1 MQENGGKRET
11 ATTRGQGVASRT
23 VSHSCSYCKTRE
35 TSTPFRQCSNCK
47 LFRYCSKLCQQK
59 HWAEHKPL
67 CKELLEL
74 NQQKLRENF
83 NNDGVYACHLS
94 PREDAAITGL
104 VGKKCTV
111 QCSLNGVETTALWD
125 TGAQVSIVSSEWIRE
140 HLPSAK
146 IRGVE
151 DLLGIKNLDLKAAN
165 GTALPY
171 SGWTEIDFSLIGRNH
186 DYGLKVPLLVCKDA
200 LDLPV
205 VGYNVIEE
213 ITKKSAALMKNDGQ
227 PPFLDILFCSLGNI
241 ERCKVEA
248 LVTII
253 QNTKSNELCNVKTTK
268 RDIIISPGQSIKVS
282 CHVNVGPLDGPIPVL
297 FEPNPEC
304 PWDDGIEILE
314 TLAVISRGSR
324 VQVPVENTSKHTV
337 ILRRRTVLGTLQMV
351 RSVTPLDVMQSENVD
366 NRTVFER
373 NESNTTEM
381 GTSINS
387 VETGNTKREHCHA
400 TSSQNRKMDCGWMS
414 DVNLDGLSHKQKL
427 TVQKMLLE
435 ERDSFSC
442 NGEIGSAEGL
452 QMDINLTDSIP
463 VQKNY
468 TSIPR
473 PLYPEVKHYVEDL
486 LNRGFVQK
494 SRSSYSS
501 PVVCVR
507 KKMEAFVCA

>member
-1 MQENGGKRET
+1 
-11 ATTRGQGVASRT
+11 
-23 VSHSCSYCKTRE
+23 
-35 TSTPFRQCSNCK
+35 
-47 LFRYCSKLCQQK
+47 
-59 HWAEHKPL
+59 
-67 CKELLEL
+67 
-74 NQQKLRENF
+74 
-83 NNDGVYACHLS
+83 
-94 PREDAAITGL
+94 
-104 VGKKCTV
+104 
-111 QCSLNGVETTALWD
+111 
-125 TGAQVSIVSSEWIRE
+125 
-140 HLPSAK
+140 
-146 IRGVE
+146 
-151 DLLGIKNLDLKAAN
+151 
-165 GTALPY
+165 
-171 SGWTEIDFSLIGRNH
+171 
-186 DYGLKVPLLVCKDA
+186 
-200 LDLPV
+200 
-205 VGYNVIEE
+205 
-213 ITKKSAALMKNDGQ
+213 
-227 PPFLDILFCSLGNI
+227 
-241 ERCKVEA
+241 
-248 LVTII
+248 
-253 QNTKSNELCNVKTTK
+253 
-268 RDIIISPGQSIKVS
+268 
-282 CHVNVGPLDGPIPVL
+282 
-297 FEPNPEC
+297 
-304 PWDDGIEILE
+304 
-314 TLAVISRGSR
+314 
-324 VQVPVENTSKHTV
+324 
-337 ILRRRTVLGTLQMV
+337 MV

-507 KKMEAFVCA
+507 KKDGSLRLCIDYRQLNKKTVPDRHPLPRIQATL

>member
-1 MQENGGKRET
+1 
-11 ATTRGQGVASRT
+11 
-23 VSHSCSYCKTRE
+23 
-35 TSTPFRQCSNCK
+35 
-47 LFRYCSKLCQQK
+47 
-59 HWAEHKPL
+59 
-67 CKELLEL
+67 
-74 NQQKLRENF
+74 
-83 NNDGVYACHLS
+83 
-94 PREDAAITGL
+94 
-104 VGKKCTV
+104 
-111 QCSLNGVETTALWD
+111 
-125 TGAQVSIVSSEWIRE
+125 
-140 HLPSAK
+140 
-146 IRGVE
+146 
-151 DLLGIKNLDLKAAN
+151 
-165 GTALPY
+165 
-171 SGWTEIDFSLIGRNH
+171 
-186 DYGLKVPLLVCKDA
+186 
-200 LDLPV
+200 
-205 VGYNVIEE
+205 
-213 ITKKSAALMKNDGQ
+213 MKNDGQ
-227 PPFLDILFCSLGNI
+227 PPFLDILGNI

-324 VQVPVENTSKHTV
+324 VQVPVENTSKHTM

-351 RSVTPLDVMQSENVD
+351 RSVTPLDVMQSDNVD
-366 NRTVFER
+366 NHTAFER

-387 VETGNTKREHCHA
+387 VETGDTKREHCHA

-507 KKMEAFVCA
+507 KKDGSLRLCIDYRQLKKTVPDRHPLPRIQATLESLGGNNWFSVLTKKRPTIRGTLTPKVDIKPRLLPHGVYLNGFVSLLDFATLRENFKDLWNISLRDLGTISVFHIWMTLSYSARPLMNMLSTYAKC